1 MKEKKKKRPETE
13 DVKLENKIREVCN
26 LLANF
31 TPSGEIT
38 DFFISEVLR
47 LEDVCKNVKCKLTD
61 I

>member
-1 MKEKKKKRPETE
+1 MKKEKKTRPTRN

-31 TPSGEIT
+31 TPTNEVT
-38 DFFISEVLR
+38 NFFVSEVLR

>member
-1 MKEKKKKRPETE
+1 MKEKKKKRTEIE

-31 TPSGEIT
+31 TPSKEVT

-47 LEDVCKNVKCKLTD
+47 LEDACKNVKCKLTD

>member
-1 MKEKKKKRPETE
+1 MKEKKKRPERK
-13 DVKLENKIREVCN
+13 DVILENKIREVCN

-31 TPSGEIT
+31 TPSKEVT

-47 LEDVCKNVKCKLTD
+47 LEDVCKDVICKLTD

>member
-1 MKEKKKKRPETE
+1 MKNKKKTRPEIE

-31 TPSGEIT
+31 TPSKEVT

>member
-1 MKEKKKKRPETE
+1 MKNKKKTRPEIE

-31 TPSGEIT
+31 TPSKEVT

-47 LEDVCKNVKCKLTD
+47 LEDVCKDVKCKLTD